1 MSSSPNS
8 VIILSD
14 ITKRFVQKEQP
25 VDVLR
30 GVSFSVDSGQFVA
43 LQGTSGSGK
52 STILHILGLLDRPT
66 SGSYLLDGRNV
77 SSLNDDSLSQLRNR
91 LFGFVFQNFHLIPYL
106 SALENVL
113 LPGLYND
120 SPQKL
125 LRQRGIELLSQ
136 VGLSDRQHFKPSQLS
151 GGQQQRVAIA
161 RSLLNDPK
169 VILADEPTGQLDSKT
184 SQEIMDLFRSIHGQG
199 KTIILVTHDNNTAS
213 HAGRRIIISD
223 GRVESDS

>member
-1 MSSSPNS
+1 M
-8 VIILSD
+8 
-14 ITKRFVQKEQP
+14 
-25 VDVLR
+25 DVLR
-30 GVSFSVDSGQFVA
+30 GVSFSISSGQFVA

-52 STILHILGLLDRPT
+52 STILHILGLLDRAT
-66 SGSYLLDGRNV
+66 SGSYLLDGRDV
-77 SSLNDDSLSQLRNR
+77 SSLDDDSLSQLRNR

-113 LPGLYND
+113 LPGLYSD
-120 SPQKL
+120 SSQKI

-136 VGLSDRQHFKPSQLS
+136 IGLSDRQHFKPSQLS

-184 SQEIMDLFRSIHGQG
+184 SQEIMELFSTINGQG
-199 KTIILVTHDNNTAS
+199 KTIILVTHDENTAS

-223 GRVESDS
+223 GRVESDT